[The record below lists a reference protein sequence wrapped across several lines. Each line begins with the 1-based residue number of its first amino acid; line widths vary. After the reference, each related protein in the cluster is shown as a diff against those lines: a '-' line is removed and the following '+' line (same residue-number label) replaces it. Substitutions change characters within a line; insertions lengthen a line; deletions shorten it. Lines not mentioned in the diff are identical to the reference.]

1 MQKTFFR
8 STGFSLQANR
18 KKDNSKLRQCE
29 AKFKQRR
36 RLEFWNEDN
45 SSYDLEKTP
54 VATITD
60 IPQYVTVLL
69 DQYDKENQLTYHNST
84 ILWHDSTIPDDE
96 VWVKL
101 GGDHGRATFKLM
113 LQTANLTRP
122 NSKHNTCLLATAQC
136 KDTPPNLRWIT
147 GPYKQQITELETMQW
162 RDKTSVFSGLLIK
175 NFSCNALD
183 CQGHRQTIRAYF
195 VQHPGH
201 RFRHHRSLMRVTSL

>member
-1 MQKTFFR
+1 M
-8 STGFSLQANR
+8 QANR

-96 VWVKL
+96 V
-101 GGDHGRATFKLM
+101 
-113 LQTANLTRP
+113 
-122 NSKHNTCLLATAQC
+122 
-136 KDTPPNLRWIT
+136 
-147 GPYKQQITELETMQW
+147 
-162 RDKTSVFSGLLIK
+162 SV
-175 NFSCNALD
+175 
-183 CQGHRQTIRAYF
+183 
-195 VQHPGH
+195 
-201 RFRHHRSLMRVTSL
+201 SLHI